1 MKQLIWELILEDML
15 ANFMAKLSCLYILDS
30 ADIINY
36 TQIPPWKKKKKKTTE
51 INLKEYVMAK
61 YRTIWEI
68 KYIIIL
74 NFKWKNKINIPEST
88 LI

>member
-15 ANFMAKLSCLYILDS
+15 AKFMAKLSCLYILDS

-36 TQIPPWKKKKKKTTE
+36 TQLPPWKKKKTNTE

-61 YRTIWEI
+61 YITIWEI

-74 NFKWKNKINIPEST
+74 NFKLKNKINIHEST